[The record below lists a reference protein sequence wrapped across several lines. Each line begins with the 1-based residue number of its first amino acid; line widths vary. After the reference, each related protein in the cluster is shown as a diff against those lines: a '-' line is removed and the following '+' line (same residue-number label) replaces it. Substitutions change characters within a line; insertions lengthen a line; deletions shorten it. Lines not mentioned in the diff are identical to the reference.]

1 MKKFIF
7 VVFLILGFVLVP
19 ASYSS
24 VYAITNSISD
34 SEARS
39 DDIGYR
45 YKFIDGIL
53 HKRLY
58 NYSKHVWIGDWIPA

>member
-7 VVFLILGFVLVP
+7 VVFLILGFVLAP

-24 VYAITNSISD
+24 VYGITKSV
-34 SEARS
+34 SEFESRA

-45 YKFIDGIL
+45 YKYINGIL

-58 NYSKHVWIGDWIPA
+58 NYSNHVWIGDWIPV